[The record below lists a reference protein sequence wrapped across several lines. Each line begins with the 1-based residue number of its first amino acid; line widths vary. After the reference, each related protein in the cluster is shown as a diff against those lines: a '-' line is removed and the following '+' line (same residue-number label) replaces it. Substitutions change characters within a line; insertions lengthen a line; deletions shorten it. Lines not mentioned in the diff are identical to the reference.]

1 MLAGPLAQILYRS
14 AEAGRLLRLFAPVA
28 LVLYLDALVDGMLKG
43 VGEYRANMRYNIID
57 AAVGLLLVWLLL
69 PHFGTAGYIFSIF
82 ATELLN
88 FALSA
93 ARLSRVSAFRFQ
105 PLCWLLTAAAATGG
119 WWLLR
124 LLFGGLLA
132 HTEQLPVL
140 LLSALLYLLCYAA
153 ALFLSGALR
162 REELSWFFSLL
173 HPQKR

>member
-1 MLAGPLAQILYRS
+1 MHTAHQRFG
-14 AEAGRLLRLFAPVA
+14 LLRPE
-28 LVLYLDALVDGMLKG
+28 KG
-43 VGEYRANMRYNIID
+43 GAHHQRVNADLRQLGGVVSID

-69 PHFGTAGYIFSIF
+69 PRFGTTGYVFSIF

-93 ARLSRVSAFRFQ
+93 ARLSRVSAFRLQ

-162 REELSWFFSLL
+162 REELLWLFSLL